1 MLLILIIILILLWAA
16 VIWSI
21 YSNFLVFYSNFSE
34 SENYHKAYY
43 ASISALE
50 RWELVVKQ
58 RQPWYE
64 WSGWVIGW
72 IWTWSFSWSDTSL
85 SWFSYLWDHKDESSV
100 FRSINSLTKRIPA
113 TWKWDVERMLSTWD
127 SKNYNIMDYEHTEI
141 LLLYRDK
148 LNGNP
153 YTIWDI
159 KYVNVYAIERRF
171 RLPGLLYP
179 KFWQLDTTTT
189 SMGPGGTM
197 PTNDAI
203 VDRQI
208 RWNYQGY
215 PFTIFSTQSIN
226 PGPPAQVNMGL
237 DTVIRE
243 SDINSMT
250 TATATDHGYIAT
262 LSANRSPW
270 YNRGYMGHWNLVA
283 DHPTIISE
291 NENKFNSPTSVL
303 NGFTY
308 LFMDPTAT
316 WIQLRFSLLNL
327 LWTWQNTYPFLEY
340 QFHPRDYIPDKYF
353 TINGQW
359 NYKDYQINTIIQKPT
374 VKESVLWNF
383 TSIF

>member
-1 MLLILIIILILLWAA
+1 MLVILIIILILLWAA

-100 FRSINSLTKRIPA
+100 FRSINSLTERIPA

-153 YTIWDI
+153 YTTWDI
-159 KYVNVYAIERRF
+159 EYVNMHAIERRF
-171 RLPGLLYP
+171 RLPSLLYP
-179 KFWQLDTTTT
+179 KFWKLDTFTT

-208 RWNYQGY
+208 RWNYQGC
-215 PFTIFSTQSIN
+215 PFTIFSTQSIK
-226 PGPPAQVNMGL
+226 PGPPAEVNMDL

-250 TATATDHGYIAT
+250 TATATDPGYTAT
-262 LSANRSPW
+262 LSTNRSPW
-270 YNRGYMGHWNLVA
+270 NNMGHMGHWKVA

-291 NENKFNSPTSVL
+291 NENKFNSPTSL
-303 NGFTY
+303 LFGFTY
-308 LFMDPTAT
+308 LFMDHTAT

-340 QFHPRDYIPDKYF
+340 QFHPQNYIPDKYF